1 MTSGGRAN
9 GGASRCEAPNSKS
22 SLIHISRGQRPGIT
36 RQGPL
41 REVQLIPVSQAEVI
55 NHFSPLLSPKLNPF
69 FVANI
74 DSVEPSI
81 SRQGRAAS

>member
-1 MTSGGRAN
+1 SLFRIVRKRTRAIP
-9 GGASRCEAPNSKS
+9 RITLIL
-22 SLIHISRGQRPGIT
+22 SLQAF
-36 RQGPL
+36 QGPL

-55 NHFSPLLSPKLNPF
+55 NHFSLLLSPKLNPF

>member
-1 MTSGGRAN
+1 MLI
-9 GGASRCEAPNSKS
+9 NS
-22 SLIHISRGQRPGIT
+22 LALHHISQSH
-36 RQGPL
+36 QPL

-55 NHFSPLLSPKLNPF
+55 NHLSLLLSSKLNPF